1 MPVMKM
7 ETQRSKVMDSM
18 IELQR
23 RELDLMTKREKE
35 LTVL

>member
-18 IELQR
+18 IVLQR